1 MLLISPRPVKK
12 ACERPPHAQWARPAG
27 HQSLVSFHLLRTEA
41 TYTFRMK
48 KMICVVRFAAAVALL
63 PVMLVQH
70 GLAWGR
76 DGHMMINRLAGE
88 ALPKDVPEFLRS
100 PQAVE
105 ALEYYGPEPDRWKSP
120 AEPELNAAG
129 SPEHFLD
136 MEYADLVG
144 ELPRRRYDYVRALA
158 YAQKSHPDLA
168 LSPEKVGLQ
177 PYVTTEVWER
187 LKSAMRD
194 YRQLKE
200 DHQDTKPVECE
211 IVFLAGWL
219 GHYVGDGS
227 QPLHTTIQYNGWTG
241 PNPNGYTTEHR
252 IHAQF
257 ESVFVSANIKPA
269 EGAPLIAAKPVVVGD
284 VFTDYMAYLRHTNSL
299 VEKTYQ
305 LEKAGGFA
313 GAGTPEGKAFAEER
327 LAAGATELRD
337 MIYSAW
343 VKSADPLP
351 VYRGPE

>member
-1 MLLISPRPVKK
+1 V
-12 ACERPPHAQWARPAG
+12 
-27 HQSLVSFHLLRTEA
+27 
-41 TYTFRMK
+41 
-48 KMICVVRFAAAVALL
+48 AVALL
-63 PVMLVQH
+63 PVVLVQQ

-76 DGHMMINRLAGE
+76 DGHAMINRLAGT
-88 ALPKDVPEFLRS
+88 ALPSDVPKFLRS
-100 PQAVE
+100 KEAVN

-120 AEPELNAAG
+120 AEPELGAAG
-129 SPEHFLD
+129 SPEHFID

-168 LSPEKVGLQ
+168 LTPEKVGLQ
-177 PYVTTEVWER
+177 PYVTLEVWQR

-194 YRQLKE
+194 YRALKA
-200 DHQDTKPVECE
+200 DHKDTKPVECE

-219 GHYVGDGS
+219 GHYVADGS

-241 PNPNGYTTEHR
+241 PNPNGYTTGHK

-257 ESVFVSANIKPA
+257 ESTFVTDNVKPA
-269 EGAPLIAAKPVVVGD
+269 DVAPLVAAAKPVVLGD
-284 VFTDYMAYLRHTNSL
+284 VFTDYVAYLRHSNSL

-305 LEKAGGFA
+305 LEKAGGFT
-313 GAGTPEGKAFAEER
+313 GAGTPAGKAFTEER

-337 MIYSAW
+337 MIYTAW
-343 VKSADPLP
+343 VKSADPVP
-351 VYRGPE
+351 AYRGPE

>member
-1 MLLISPRPVKK
+1 MG
-12 ACERPPHAQWARPAG
+12 A
-27 HQSLVSFHLLRTEA
+27 
-41 TYTFRMK
+41 
-48 KMICVVRFAAAVALL
+48 VRFAAAVALL
-63 PVMLVQH
+63 PVMLVQQ
-70 GLAWGR
+70 GTAWGS
-76 DGHMMINRLAGE
+76 DGHRMINRLAG
-88 ALPKDVPEFLRS
+88 ATLPKDVPEFLRS
-100 PQAVE
+100 KEALD

-120 AEPELNAAG
+120 AEPELSAAG

-144 ELPRRRYDYVRALA
+144 ELPRKRYDFVRALA

-168 LSPEKVGLQ
+168 LTPEKVGLQ
-177 PYVTTEVWER
+177 PYVTVEVWER

-200 DHQDTKPVECE
+200 DHKDTKPSECE

-227 QPLHTTIQYNGWTG
+227 QPLHVTIQYNGWTG

-257 ESVFVSANIKPA
+257 ESTFVAANIKPA
-269 EGAPLIAAKPVVVGD
+269 EVAPLIPEKPVVMGD
-284 VFTDYMAYLRHTNSL
+284 VFTDYMAYLKHSNSL

-305 LEKAGGFA
+305 LEKTGAFA

-343 VKSADPLP
+343 VKSADPVP
-351 VYRGPE
+351 AYRGGM

>member
-1 MLLISPRPVKK
+1 
-12 ACERPPHAQWARPAG
+12 
-27 HQSLVSFHLLRTEA
+27 
-41 TYTFRMK
+41 MK
-48 KMICVVRFAAAVALL
+48 KMMGAVRFAAAVALL
-63 PVMLVQH
+63 PVMLVQQ
-70 GLAWGR
+70 GMAWGS
-76 DGHMMINRLAGE
+76 DGHRMINRLAGA

-100 PQAVE
+100 KEAVD

-120 AEPELNAAG
+120 AEPELGAAG

-144 ELPRRRYDYVRALA
+144 ELPRKRYDFVRALA

-168 LSPEKVGLQ
+168 LTPEKVGLQ
-177 PYVTTEVWER
+177 PYVTVEVWER

-194 YRQLKE
+194 YRKLKA
-200 DHQDTKPVECE
+200 DHQDTKPSECE

-227 QPLHTTIQYNGWTG
+227 QPLHLTIQYNGWTG

-257 ESVFVSANIKPA
+257 ESTFVAANIKPA
-269 EGAPLIAAKPVVVGD
+269 EVAPLIPEKPVVMGD
-284 VFTDYMAYLRHTNSL
+284 VFTDYMAYLRHSNSL

-305 LEKAGGFA
+305 LEKTGAFA

-343 VKSADPLP
+343 VKSADPVP
-351 VYRGPE
+351 AYRGGM

>member
-1 MLLISPRPVKK
+1 
-12 ACERPPHAQWARPAG
+12 
-27 HQSLVSFHLLRTEA
+27 
-41 TYTFRMK
+41 MK
-48 KMICVVRFAAAVALL
+48 KMLGVVRVAAAVTLL
-63 PVMLVQH
+63 PVMLVQQ
-70 GLAWGR
+70 GLAWGA
-76 DGHMMINRLAGE
+76 DGHRMINRLAGE

-100 PQAVE
+100 HE
-105 ALEYYGPEPDRWKSP
+105 ALDAMEYYGPEPDRWKSP
-120 AEPELNAAG
+120 AEPELGAAQ

-144 ELPRRRYDYVRALA
+144 DLPRRRYDYVRALA
-158 YAQKSHPDLA
+158 FAQTSHPDLA

-194 YRQLKE
+194 YRKLKE
-200 DHQDTKPVECE
+200 DHKDTKPVECE

-219 GHYVGDGS
+219 GHYVADGS
-227 QPLHTTIQYNGWTG
+227 QPLHTTSQYNGWTG

-257 ESVFVSANIKPA
+257 ESTFVSAKIRSA
-269 EGAPLIAAKPVVVGD
+269 EVAPLIAAKPVVLGD
-284 VFTDYMAYLRHTNSL
+284 VFTDYVAYLRHTHSL
-299 VEKTYQ
+299 VEKTYE

-313 GAGTPEGKAFAEER
+313 GAGTAEGKAFTEER

-343 VKSADPLP
+343 VKSGDPVP
-351 VYRGPE
+351 VYQGQ